1 MDILLL
7 DDGQKIES
15 ALVESSVGTD
25 SLLVPDVYW
34 NRLNT
39 QERKALRSKLPF
51 LLRKYSKQIVSMKR
65 LHDRA
70 GKIKYN
76 RGVGKMK

>member
-15 ALVESSVGTD
+15 TLVENSVGTD

-34 NRLNT
+34 NRLNA
-39 QERKALRSKLPF
+39 QEKIALRGKLPL
-51 LLRKYSKQIVSMKR
+51 LLR
-65 LHDRA
+65 
-70 GKIKYN
+70 
-76 RGVGKMK
+76 

>member
-7 DDGQKIES
+7 DDDGQKIES
-15 ALVESSVGTD
+15 ALVENSVGSD

-34 NRLNT
+34 NRLNL
-39 QERKALRSKLPF
+39 QERKALRGKLPF

-65 LHDRA
+65 LH
-70 GKIKYN
+70 N
-76 RGVGKMK
+76 

>member
-34 NRLNT
+34 NRLNA
-39 QERKALRSKLPF
+39 QEKKLFGVNFPF
-51 LLRKYSKQIVSMKR
+51 IEKIFQA
-65 LHDRA
+65 DRFYETSA
-70 GKIKYN
+70 
-76 RGVGKMK
+76 

>member
-39 QERKALRSKLPF
+39 QERKALRGKLPF
-51 LLRKYSKQIVSMKR
+51 LLRKYSKQIASMKR

-70 GKIKYN
+70 GKIK
-76 RGVGKMK
+76 

>member
-15 ALVESSVGTD
+15 TLVEGSVGTD

-34 NRLNT
+34 NRLNA
-39 QERKALRSKLPF
+39 QEKKPF
-51 LLRKYSKQIVSMKR
+51 GANFPCY
-65 LHDRA
+65 
-70 GKIKYN
+70 
-76 RGVGKMK
+76 